1 MLLDPTPED
10 LTVREIMRD
19 CGGIG
24 AIKKLAKRKL
34 DAAGFINSDCCEAN
48 GPERTKRLKQALQL
62 ASSMAE
68 IEAVIAAEAQV
79 HAHEEDEK
87 AQVAAPIA
95 LQKLRSRQMDF
106 AQLYVPELRAIA
118 KHYFLLKDKL
128 TGKKATVVAAVVKLH
143 TERPHVLEQ
152 AIAHLILTS
161 VHTSEVASLPTA
173 EVQCTILNSTT
184 THPPPIEM

>member
-1 MLLDPTPED
+1 MEMRAHCRCVSHLRPSAWLDVAMTPEQLVLLDPTPED

-68 IEAVIAAEAQV
+68 IER
-79 HAHEEDEK
+79 D
-87 AQVAAPIA
+87 
-95 LQKLRSRQMDF
+95 S
-106 AQLYVPELRAIA
+106 
-118 KHYFLLKDKL
+118 
-128 TGKKATVVAAVVKLH
+128 
-143 TERPHVLEQ
+143 
-152 AIAHLILTS
+152 
-161 VHTSEVASLPTA
+161 
-173 EVQCTILNSTT
+173 
-184 THPPPIEM
+184 